1 MISGCPK
8 RTVVK
13 MEPSNKGSEQSE
25 IREAPRTGGEETK
38 REDAKKEFEK
48 HRGLPC
54 TDSAKKVD
62 PREGEW

>member
-1 MISGCPK
+1 
-8 RTVVK
+8 